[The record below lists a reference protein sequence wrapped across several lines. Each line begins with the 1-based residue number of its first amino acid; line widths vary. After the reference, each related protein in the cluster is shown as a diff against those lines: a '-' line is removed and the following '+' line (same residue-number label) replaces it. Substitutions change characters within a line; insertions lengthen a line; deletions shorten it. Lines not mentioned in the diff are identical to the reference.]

1 MTGGRE
7 VQCIEVLTGGVLI
20 TAGGV
25 GLAVDAEIDFSW
37 LLCELSPAFPSG
49 PAQRSQHPRPGG

>member
-1 MTGGRE
+1 MTWGKRFRCVRSVGMTGGWQ
-7 VQCIEVLTGGVLI
+7 VQCIEVLSGSVLI

-37 LLCELSPAFPSG
+37 LLCE
-49 PAQRSQHPRPGG
+49 